1 MRPLSAA
8 LFVAM
13 FLFCSYLSGS
23 VAAYLDP
30 GTGSIALQ
38 LIMGFV
44 VAALATVKLYWD
56 RVKSF
61 ARRRS
66 GSDEPQ
72 QHQS

>member
-1 MRPLSAA
+1 
-8 LFVAM
+8 VE
-13 FLFCSYLSGS
+13 
-23 VAAYLDP
+23 AYLDP

-61 ARRRS
+61 ARRRT

-72 QHQS
+72 QHRS